1 MTLDQDDMTAEDYSD
16 FYDISQK
23 ATREALKCYDLSE
36 IDRDNL
42 ILETKKNKKSL
53 VYKLFYAYGV
63 SKLLITTTKVSTVTK
78 VASVKV
84 TNLEK
89 SEINS

>member
-1 MTLDQDDMTAEDYSD
+1 MTVDQNEMTGEDYSE
-16 FYDISQK
+16 FYGISQK
-23 ATREALKCYDLSE
+23 ATRDALKNYNLTE
-36 IDRDNL
+36 IDRENL

-53 VYKLFYAYGV
+53 VYKLFYSYGV
-63 SKLLITTTKVSTVTK
+63 SKMLIATTRVSTLTK

-89 SEINS
+89 ND